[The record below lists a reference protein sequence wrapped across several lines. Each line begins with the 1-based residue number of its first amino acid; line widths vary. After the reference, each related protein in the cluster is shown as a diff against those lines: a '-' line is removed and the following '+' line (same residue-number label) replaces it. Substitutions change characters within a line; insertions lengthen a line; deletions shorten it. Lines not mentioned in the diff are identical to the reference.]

1 MLREI
6 RHLASAGS
14 ASLEGRSW
22 SCRFIDQ
29 QEICPNT
36 DLEKSRKAS
45 PCAAAWPALP
55 ARAECVLQL
64 PLGWWEVTFLG
75 VSVVFPECDVPA
87 AEAKGSG
94 DFEGQPAA
102 LDTQLLQSSASLDSS
117 SVLPSTSTSFE
128 PIKPDP
134 TGGEYAACFM
144 CCPKILLLGVRER
157 LLGLEEGAELHSA
170 FAVSQSLQRMSRHC
184 PVRLPGNM
192 VTR

>member
-1 MLREI
+1 MCLW
-6 RHLASAGS
+6 L
-14 ASLEGRSW
+14 
-22 SCRFIDQ
+22 
-29 QEICPNT
+29 
-36 DLEKSRKAS
+36 
-45 PCAAAWPALP
+45 
-55 ARAECVLQL
+55 
-64 PLGWWEVTFLG
+64 
-75 VSVVFPECDVPA
+75 FPECDVPA
-87 AEAKGSG
+87 AESKGSG
-94 DFEGQPAA
+94 DFEGQPGA

-144 CCPKILLLGVRER
+144 CYSKILLLGVRER

-170 FAVSQSLQRMSRHC
+170 FAVSQGLQRMSRHF